1 MLRNSN
7 HDTQPRVAPV
17 TPPYD
22 ADTAAAL
29 EVLGPPI
36 GIFRVFARRPD
47 RAHGISGW
55 GRYYLSRRCALSL
68 RHRELLILRTT
79 ARCGAEYEWG
89 VHVQVFAGKAGLT
102 GEQIRSVTAGHPDDP
117 CWTEPGDRA
126 VLRAADALDRDSDLS
141 DADWSGLVAGVGE
154 EGAVDALLICGWYHA
169 ISYVARAT
177 RLAPEPD
184 APLFA
189 DFGTG
194 PVVALSSGKC
204 QRERGL
210 GRAARCKLCVPKC
223 NMSRREK
230 SLISTSGCTATTAR
244 DGCLAMPLAISAGQA
259 RISSG

>member
-7 HDTQPRVAPV
+7 QDTRPQNAQPRVAPV

-47 RAHGISGW
+47 RAH
-55 GRYYLSRRCALSL
+55 
-68 RHRELLILRTT
+68 
-79 ARCGAEYEWG
+79 
-89 VHVQVFAGKAGLT
+89 
-102 GEQIRSVTAGHPDDP
+102 
-117 CWTEPGDRA
+117 
-126 VLRAADALDRDSDLS
+126 
-141 DADWSGLVAGVGE
+141 GLVAGVGE

-189 DFGTG
+189 GFGASSRVGRVRLATAGSTG
-194 PVVALSSGKC
+194 AGPKRRELTMAVAVTLDKALDKAYENKSLEEILDAPVAALAGVSDGDAEKLAAAFGIKTVRDLGSSKYFAVAQALVALDAHSG
-204 QRERGL
+204 
-210 GRAARCKLCVPKC
+210 
-223 NMSRREK
+223 
-230 SLISTSGCTATTAR
+230 
-244 DGCLAMPLAISAGQA
+244 
-259 RISSG
+259 

>member
-7 HDTQPRVAPV
+7 QNTQARIALVA
-17 TPPYD
+17 PPYD

-29 EVLGPPI
+29 EALGPPI

-47 RAHGISGW
+47 RAHGMAGW

-89 VHVQVFAGKAGLT
+89 VHVQVFAAKAGLSAA
-102 GEQIRSVTAGHPDDP
+102 QVRSVTTGHHDDP
-117 CWTEPGDRA
+117 CWTEPADRA

-141 DADWSGLVAGVGE
+141 DADWASLVAGVGE
-154 EGAVDALLICGWYHA
+154 EGAVDALLICGWYRA

-177 RLAPEPD
+177 RLAPEPG

-189 DFGTG
+189 GAG
-194 PVVALSSGKC
+194 PA
-204 QRERGL
+204 
-210 GRAARCKLCVPKC
+210 
-223 NMSRREK
+223 
-230 SLISTSGCTATTAR
+230 
-244 DGCLAMPLAISAGQA
+244 D
-259 RISSG
+259 

>member
-89 VHVQVFAGKAGLT
+89 VHVQVFADKAGLT
-102 GEQIRSVTAGHPDDP
+102 GEQIRSATAGQPDDP
-117 CWTEPGDRA
+117 CWTEPADRA

-141 DADWSGLVAGVGE
+141 DADWTSLVAGVGE

-177 RLAPEPD
+177 RLAPEPG

-189 DFGTG
+189 DFG
-194 PVVALSSGKC
+194 V
-204 QRERGL
+204 RRRGR
-210 GRAARCKLCVPKC
+210 GAAAGAHTD
-223 NMSRREK
+223 E
-230 SLISTSGCTATTAR
+230 
-244 DGCLAMPLAISAGQA
+244 AGQPGTKFVNA
-259 RISSG
+259 HL

>member
-7 HDTQPRVAPV
+7 QNTQRQSTQPRVAPV

-36 GIFRVFARRPD
+36 GIFRLFARRPD
-47 RAHGISGW
+47 RAHGLAGW

-79 ARCGAEYEWG
+79 ALCGAEYEWG
-89 VHVQVFAGKAGLT
+89 VHVQVFADKAGLF
-102 GEQIRSVTAGHPDDP
+102 GEQIRSVTVGQPDDP
-117 CWTEPGDRA
+117 CWTEAADRA

-141 DADWSGLVAGVGE
+141 DADWTSLVAGVGE

-189 DFGTG
+189 GVGAVPGNPVG
-194 PVVALSSGKC
+194 PDRGNTVVSRYC
-204 QRERGL
+204 R
-210 GRAARCKLCVPKC
+210 RA
-223 NMSRREK
+223 
-230 SLISTSGCTATTAR
+230 
-244 DGCLAMPLAISAGQA
+244 SA
-259 RISSG
+259 S

>member
-141 DADWSGLVAGVGE
+141 DADWSGLAAGVGE

-177 RLAPEPD
+177 RLAPEPG

-189 DFGTG
+189 DFGASSRVGPVSLAAAGSGGAGQPGRNARMHISNRVLDAG
-194 PVVALSSGKC
+194 PVVALSSGNV
-204 QRERGL
+204 RGNAAWT
-210 GRAARCKLCVPKC
+210 GRRGASCAYR
-223 NMSRREK
+223 S
-230 SLISTSGCTATTAR
+230 
-244 DGCLAMPLAISAGQA
+244 AI
-259 RISSG
+259 